1 MSRTENIKRNLIF
14 NMIKFATQLILQ
26 FVLRTVLIYFMGS
39 QYVGISGLYTN
50 IFSFLNLAE
59 LGIGGAI
66 VFSMYKPIADGDVEK
81 VKALQQLY
89 KKLYLIIFFVVLGV
103 GGLIT
108 PFIEFLIKDAGS
120 ININIYIT
128 YAIYLVNTLV
138 GYFSAHKRSLLFAY
152 QRNDV
157 ENKIR
162 TICILAMT
170 AVQILVIVLTKNYYI
185 FAITNV
191 VFTLLEGVLIYLVA
205 NKLFPEI
212 NGKAEPIDSV
222 TKKEISKNVFALSA
236 HKFGGVVVNST
247 DNVIISAFLGLSVLG
262 AYSNYTLILTSLTSF
277 FMLLY
282 NALTS
287 SVGNLMATTDENYC
301 YEKFKVV
308 NFIFSYLA
316 SFTTICLV
324 CLFQPFIKYWTHGGE
339 YLLGFGT
346 MILLCVQHYVSRMRT
361 SVFVFKDAAGLFW
374 QDRWKPVI
382 EAVINLV
389 VSIVLVIWLGI
400 DGVII
405 GTIVSTICAPLWV
418 EPCVLY
424 KYYFKRKPKYY
435 FLKYLLDTVIMCA
448 VSAVCYLV
456 CSFIPDAGLWWL
468 ILKFLTAIVLSN
480 ILLILIYFK
489 TREFQD
495 AYALAKKMLHK
506 MRKKNAEPISAT
518 QNEKPSKT
526 DL

>member
-39 QYVGISGLYTN
+39 EYVGISGLYTN

-89 KKLYLIIFFVVLGV
+89 KKLYLIIFFVVLAV

-108 PFIEFLIKDAGS
+108 PFIDFLIKDAHD

-128 YAIYLVNTLV
+128 YLIYLVNTLV
-138 GYFSAHKRSLLFAY
+138 GYVSAHKRSLLFAY
-152 QRNDV
+152 QRNDI

-162 TICILAMT
+162 TICIFAMT
-170 AVQILVIVLTKNYYI
+170 LVQILVIILTKNYYI

-191 VFTLLEGVLIYLVA
+191 VFTLLEGVLIYVVA
-205 NKLFPEI
+205 NKLFPAI
-212 NGKAEPIDSV
+212 NGVAEPIDKNL
-222 TKKEISKNVFALSA
+222 KKEITKNVVALSA
-236 HKFGGVVVNST
+236 HKIGGVVVNST
-247 DNVIISAFLGLSVLG
+247 DNIIISAFLGLSILG
-262 AYSNYTLILTSLTSF
+262 SYSNYTLILTSLTSF

-287 SVGNLMATTDENYC
+287 SVGNLMATMDENYC
-301 YEKFKVV
+301 YEKFKIV
-308 NFIFSYLA
+308 NFIFSYLS
-316 SFTTICLV
+316 SFTTICLL
-324 CLFQPFIKYWTHGGE
+324 CLFQPFIKFWTGGGE
-339 YLLGFGT
+339 YLLSFGT
-346 MILLCVQHYVSRMRT
+346 MLLLCVQHYVSRMRT
-361 SVFVFKDAAGLFW
+361 PIFVFKDAAGLYW
-374 QDRWKPVI
+374 HDRWKPIV
-382 EAVINLV
+382 EAVINLA
-389 VSIVLVIWLGI
+389 VSIIFVICFGI
-400 DGVII
+400 NGVII

-424 KYYFKRKPKYY
+424 KHYFKRKPKYY
-435 FLKYLLDTVIMCA
+435 FLKYLLDAFIMCA

-456 CSFIPDAGLWWL
+456 STLIPDANIWWL
-468 ILKFLTAIVLSN
+468 ILKFVVVIVLSN
-480 ILLILIYFK
+480 ILLILAYFK
-489 TREFQD
+489 TKEFKG
-495 AYALAKKMLHK
+495 AFGLAKKMLHK
-506 MRKKNAEPISAT
+506 LSKKSETVNQS
-518 QNEKPSKT
+518 EKVN
-526 DL
+526 